1 MGVEFIYREFSS
13 VHGLPAKVFSAEPH
27 YSPFTAADG
36 KIPLSMVQVKFKP
49 LYVVFYL
56 QLPE

>member
-13 VHGLPAKVFSAEPH
+13 VDGLPASLLTPGATLQSV
-27 YSPFTAADG
+27 TAADG

-56 QLPE
+56 RLPE